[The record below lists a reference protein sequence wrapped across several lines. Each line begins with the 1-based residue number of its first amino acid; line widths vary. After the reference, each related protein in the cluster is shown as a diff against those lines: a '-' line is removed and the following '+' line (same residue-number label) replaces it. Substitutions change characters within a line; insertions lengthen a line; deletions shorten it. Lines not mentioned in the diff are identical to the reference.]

1 MSENGIENIGIGASL
16 TFGRTFKVHK
26 YGIVADN
33 LNILPANFYVLISA
47 EKSEKAAFAEYYDT
61 AYLCGRRVKFYI
73 IDKSYSAAGFDAD
86 YFFASYIAEMAHH
99 SITVR

>member
-1 MSENGIENIGIGASL
+1 MCEITSDKYRILAYYLNIRPIYENIV
-16 TFGRTFKVHK
+16 F
-26 YGIVADN
+26 
-33 LNILPANFYVLISA
+33 SA
-47 EKSEKAAFAEYYDT
+47 EKSEKSAFAEYYDT